1 MTPRRRRGALLL
13 VGLAHLTTGVGASAA
28 DPTIADCLHA
38 NAAAAHLRNTH
49 KLRAAREQLLVC
61 ASASCPGDIQAE
73 CTRRAVDVDTSIPT
87 VVFEVKDPAGND
99 LTAVSVSMDGKP
111 FLDRLDGT
119 AVAADPG
126 QHTFRFETPG
136 QPPVDMSF
144 VVFEGQ
150 KDRHEHVVVGTIPPP
165 PPAPVAPP
173 AVALPPRPPA
183 VAAIEPLVP
192 PEAPVTA
199 TELAPPSWISDGK
212 LTVAGMVTCGAG
224 LLGLALGT
232 VFGIEAI
239 SKKRDAGCDSNS
251 VCPDDGAADTLRGS
265 RSAGNLS
272 TAFFIAGGIVEAA
285 GVAMWIVGRNHELQA
300 SAGIGPTGAAV
311 RLTGSWP

>member
-1 MTPRRRRGALLL
+1 MTSRRRRGALLL

-38 NAAAAHLRNTH
+38 NAAAAHLRNAH
-49 KLRAAREQLLVC
+49 KLRAAREQLLIC
-61 ASASCPGDIQAE
+61 ASPSCPGDIQAE
-73 CTRRAVDVDTSIPT
+73 CTLRSVDVDTQIPT
-87 VVFEVKDPAGND
+87 LVFEVKDPAGND

-126 QHTFRFETPG
+126 LHTFRFETPG

-150 KDRHEHVVVGTIPPP
+150 KDRREQLVVGTIPAPSAAKVPPPVASPPP
-165 PPAPVAPP
+165 PPAIATIEPSVPP
-173 AVALPPRPPA
+173 AA
-183 VAAIEPLVP
+183 PLV
-192 PEAPVTA
+192 A
-199 TELAPPSWISDGK
+199 TELAPPSWTNDGK
-212 LTVAGMVTCGAG
+212 LTTAGMVTSGAG
-224 LLGLALGT
+224 VLALALAT
-232 VFGIEAI
+232 VFGIEAV

-285 GVAMWIVGRNHELQA
+285 GIAMWVVGRTHELQA
-300 SAGIGPTGAAV
+300 SARIDPTGAGL

>member
-1 MTPRRRRGALLL
+1 MTPGRRRGALLL
-13 VGLAHLTTGVGASAA
+13 VALAHLTTVVGASAA
-28 DPTIADCLHA
+28 DPTVADCLHA
-38 NAAAAHLRNTH
+38 NAAAAHLRNAH

-73 CTRRAVDVDTSIPT
+73 CTRRSVDVDTSIPT
-87 VVFEVKDPAGND
+87 IVFEVRDPAGND

-111 FLDRLDGT
+111 FVDRLDGT

-126 QHTFRFETPG
+126 LHTFRFETPG

-150 KDRHEHVVVGTIPPP
+150 KDRRQHVVVGTIPPP
-165 PPAPVAPP
+165 SPAPAPPVASPSPPAI
-173 AVALPPRPPA
+173 
-183 VAAIEPLVP
+183 AAIEPPAP
-192 PEAPVTA
+192 PPPPITP

-212 LTVAGMVTCGAG
+212 LTTAGMITSGAG

-239 SKKRDAGCDSNS
+239 SKKRDAGCDSNN
-251 VCPDDGAADTLRGS
+251 VCPNQGAADTLRGS

-285 GVAMWIVGRNHELQA
+285 GIAMWIVGRTHELRA
-300 SAGIGPTGAAV
+300 IAGINPTGAAV